1 MPLASESYL
10 LLTHLKIK
18 SIIYMETTHT
28 YIHICTHIYK
38 NTYTHIYVYTYMEYM
53 DKLEMIGY
61 IERKNSSKSQLQM
74 RPEKSLAH
82 S

>member
-10 LLTHLKIK
+10 PLTHMKIK
-18 SIIYMETTHT
+18 NLIYMETIYI
-28 YIHICTHIYK
+28 YIHIYVHTYM

-61 IERKNSSKSQLQM
+61 TERLNSSTS
-74 RPEKSLAH
+74 
-82 S
+82 

>member
-18 SIIYMETTHT
+18 SLIYMETTHT
-28 YIHICTHIYK
+28 HTYIYVHTYM
-38 NTYTHIYVYTYMEYM
+38 NTYIHIYVYTYMEYM

-61 IERKNSSKSQLQM
+61 IEKKTVQS
-74 RPEKSLAH
+74 H
-82 S
+82 SCRCALRNH